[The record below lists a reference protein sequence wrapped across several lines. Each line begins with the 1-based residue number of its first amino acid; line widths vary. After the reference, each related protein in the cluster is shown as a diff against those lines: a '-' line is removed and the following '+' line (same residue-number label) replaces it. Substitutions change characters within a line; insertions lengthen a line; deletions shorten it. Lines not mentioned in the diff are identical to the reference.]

1 MMQMTLPS
9 SLNMKGSSSSRI
21 TKWRIDAF
29 LCSAFLL
36 LCIVAVHPGVDIG
49 MIDDFSYFKSAQVLA
64 STGHIVYNGWAAAML
79 GWQLYIGALFIKL
92 FGASYTAVR
101 ASTTIIALV
110 MVFLVQRIYVRLGI
124 NSWNA
129 SMGTLTLVACPLFM
143 PLSVSFM
150 SDIDGLFC
158 IVLCLY
164 ACLRALQAPAN
175 RSTLGWL
182 VFAAVTGAVGG
193 TVRQSSWVGVLV
205 IFPCTVWLLRRRP
218 HVLLLGGALY
228 AVSLAFVFA
237 SMNWFLRQ
245 PYVIFDGL
253 PTRLR
258 PGIVSH
264 ALSQSFGAI
273 FTVVMFLLP
282 ILAAFAFAL
291 FLSRS
296 WNYRW
301 LALGGIGIGIGIA
314 IVATQYQVDH
324 LLVPFLAGYIS
335 RYGPAASAPLLGES
349 PVILEHGT
357 RLVVSGGTYGLLF
370 CFLIWLHLV
379 FRRSPEFAKDARE
392 VYSEPRSLPWLSL
405 LIFIVPVTLS
415 YFALLIPIA
424 MAHAIF
430 DRYVFPLLFFAI
442 PILLRLYQ
450 ERAGAR
456 LPAACYVLILLFAA
470 YSIAT
475 THDIFSA
482 YRARLAAINEMEAAG
497 VPATSIYASFDFD
510 GMTQIEAAGYMND
523 ERIRVPRTAFHPVVM
538 SPPAGCTSMMMLD
551 KTPVVHPEYALSFD
565 PYACGGSSTFPAVT
579 YSNWLGPRT
588 LNIYIVRTSK
598 PS

>member
-1 MMQMTLPS
+1 MTLPS
-9 SLNMKGSSSSRI
+9 SLNMKGSSSSRV

-36 LCIVAVHPGVDIG
+36 LCIVAVHPGVEIG

-64 STGHIVYNGWAAAML
+64 STGHVVYNGWAAAML
-79 GWQLYIGALFIKL
+79 GWQLYLGALFIKL

-110 MVFLVQRIYVRLGI
+110 MVFLVQRIYLRLGI

-143 PLSVSFM
+143 PLSVSFL

-175 RSTLGWL
+175 RSALGWL

-218 HVLLLGGALY
+218 HVLLLGGTLY

-273 FTVVMFLLP
+273 FTLVMFLLP

-296 WNYRW
+296 RNYRW
-301 LALGGIGIGIGIA
+301 LALRGNRFRNRHSHSGHTISSGSFVSSFPRGL
-314 IVATQYQVDH
+314 YKQVR
-324 LLVPFLAGYIS
+324 AS
-335 RYGPAASAPLLGES
+335 RKRSFTWRVSSDL
-349 PVILEHGT
+349 GT
-357 RLVVSGGTYGLLF
+357 RY
-370 CFLIWLHLV
+370 
-379 FRRSPEFAKDARE
+379 AA
-392 VYSEPRSLPWLSL
+392 LSL
-405 LIFIVPVTLS
+405 WGHLRPAFLLPHLAPNGLS
-415 YFALLIPIA
+415 
-424 MAHAIF
+424 
-430 DRYVFPLLFFAI
+430 
-442 PILLRLYQ
+442 
-450 ERAGAR
+450 
-456 LPAACYVLILLFAA
+456 
-470 YSIAT
+470 
-475 THDIFSA
+475 
-482 YRARLAAINEMEAAG
+482 
-497 VPATSIYASFDFD
+497 SF
-510 GMTQIEAAGYMND
+510 T
-523 ERIRVPRTAFHPVVM
+523 RVR
-538 SPPAGCTSMMMLD
+538 
-551 KTPVVHPEYALSFD
+551 
-565 PYACGGSSTFPAVT
+565 
-579 YSNWLGPRT
+579 
-588 LNIYIVRTSK
+588 
-598 PS
+598 